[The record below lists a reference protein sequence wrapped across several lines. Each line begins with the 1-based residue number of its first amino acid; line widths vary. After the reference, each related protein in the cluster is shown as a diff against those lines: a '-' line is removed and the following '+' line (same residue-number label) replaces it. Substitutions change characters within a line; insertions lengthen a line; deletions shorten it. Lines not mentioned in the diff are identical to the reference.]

1 MILQDKKMQKI
12 IDFHTHIFPDK
23 IAEKTIGFLMEKG
36 GIPAYSNGTLSGLK
50 NELAKGQVCLGV
62 ALPVLTKPESFDS
75 ILRFTM
81 SVNEGYFSGEHN
93 VLSFAG
99 IHPDC
104 EDIEEKMALIKASGF
119 KGVKIHPDYQRTFI
133 DDERYLR
140 ILNAAI
146 DEDLIVVT
154 HAGFDVG
161 YPDCT
166 HCTPLRTARALDRL
180 KGDVKLVLA
189 HMGGCRMHEDAYA
202 LLAGRN
208 VYLDTSYVLDEMDRE
223 LFLKT
228 VEKHGADKILF
239 ASDCPWKQPKAL
251 VESLYAMGLSKG
263 DEEKILYQNAAKLLG
278 VEIVGG

>member
-1 MILQDKKMQKI
+1 MQKI

-23 IAEKTIGFLMEKG
+23 IAAKTIGFLMEKG
-36 GIPAYSNGTLSGLK
+36 GIPSYSNGTLSGLI
-50 NELAKGQVCLGV
+50 NELDRGQVRLGV

-75 ILRFTM
+75 ILRFTKGI
-81 SVNEGYFSGEHN
+81 NEGYFSGEHN

-104 EDIEEKMALIKASGF
+104 EEIEEKMSIIKASGF
-119 KGVKIHPDYQRTFI
+119 KGVKIHPDYQQTFM
-133 DDERYLR
+133 DDEKIIR

-146 DEDLIVVT
+146 DEDLIVVA

-161 YPDCT
+161 YPECT
-166 HCTPLRTARALDRL
+166 HCTPIRAARALDAL
-180 KGDVKLVLA
+180 KGEVKLVLA
-189 HMGGCRMHEDAYA
+189 HMGGCRMHEEVYE

-208 VYLDTSYVLDEMDRE
+208 VYFDTSYVLDEMDRA

-228 VEKHGADKILF
+228 VEKHDADKILF

-251 VESLYAMGLSKG
+251 ADALCDMGLTKAE
-263 DEEKILYQNAAKLLG
+263 EEKILYKNAERLLG
-278 VEIVGG
+278 QEVVKRN